1 MPQEVGQAPIVA
13 PEYVGR
19 GPGGSEMAPENTARF
34 FLCQDHQ
41 EAPASS
47 LQLEPSRESPWSR
60 ISLPSTLGFLRMKLK
75 GLSRNSTTSPS
86 PEGGT
91 WTPLT
96 GKFEWGFWESTATS
110 VLRKTAGRG
119 GGRLGD
125 RCRSSPFS
133 PWKMPPPLQV
143 APVPSCPAL
152 SSWDP
157 ISL

>member
-1 MPQEVGQAPIVA
+1 MV
-13 PEYVGR
+13 
-19 GPGGSEMAPENTARF
+19 PENTAHF
-34 FLCQDHQ
+34 LLCQDHQ

-75 GLSRNSTTSPS
+75 ALSRNSTTSLS

-110 VLRKTAGRG
+110 VLRKTASRG
-119 GGRLGD
+119 GGRLRD
-125 RCRSSPFS
+125 CCRLVTIFTLEDATTSAGGPSTVLSCAVQLGSYQLVLPYPCRAPF
-133 PWKMPPPLQV
+133 L
-143 APVPSCPAL
+143 
-152 SSWDP
+152 
-157 ISL
+157 